1 MRTLAILVIGITIAL
16 PLVAAAATPIPSV
29 NTPSLNGTAM
39 TADRNGHVHVAECK
53 RIAKQIIHFE
63 DVKAMA
69 EQRNDALWTAGTQAH
84 ISQLEGQ
91 WNEHCYDGVDPWQV
105 AFNKLVKVAAEAAI
119 RYFTW
124 DGF

>member
-1 MRTLAILVIGITIAL
+1 MRTLAILVMGITISL
-16 PLVAAAATPIPSV
+16 PVAAAAATPSASPPSV
-29 NTPSLNGTAM
+29 NGTAM
-39 TADRNGHVHVAECK
+39 TADRNGQVHVAECK

-69 EQRNDALWTAGTQAH
+69 EQRNDVLWTAGTQAH
-84 ISQLEGQ
+84 ITHLEGQ
-91 WNEHCYDGVDPWQV
+91 WNERCYDGVDPWQV
-105 AFNKLVKVAAEAAI
+105 AFNKLLKVAAEAAI